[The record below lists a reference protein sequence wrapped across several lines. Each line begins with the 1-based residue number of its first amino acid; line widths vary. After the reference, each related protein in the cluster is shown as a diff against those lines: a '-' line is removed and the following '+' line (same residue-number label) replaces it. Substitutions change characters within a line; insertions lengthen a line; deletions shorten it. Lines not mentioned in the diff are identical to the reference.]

1 MRMAIRRTSAAFEPK
16 AMHVVET
23 PEQLKAFTDPLR
35 NQILSILAE
44 RPATNQQIADLLG
57 QPQAKVLYHIR
68 VLLTD
73 ELIKLV
79 DTQVKGGNV
88 EKYYRSI
95 AKLFSLQPGA
105 DTFPALVNAGL
116 EVVRAEVAASTA
128 AWPDQPHH
136 FESRARRIPPAKVE
150 AFFVKLKK
158 LIAEQWDAVPED
170 KGAPLTGLVALSY
183 LDPTD
188 TSDVERPRAKKSTG
202 AQARPTSKK
211 APKSAT
217 KKKSDG

>member
-1 MRMAIRRTSAAFEPK
+1 MRMATRRSANGPFEPK

-44 RPATNQQIADLLG
+44 QPATNQQIADLLG

-68 VLLTD
+68 VLLQD

-79 DTQVKGGNV
+79 DTHVKGGNV
-88 EKYYRSI
+88 EKYYRAI
-95 AKLFSLQPGA
+95 AKLFSLRPGP

-136 FESRARRIPPAKVE
+136 FESRARRIPPEKVE
-150 AFFVKLKK
+150 AFFAKFKK
-158 LIAEQWDAVPED
+158 LVAEHWDAVPED

-188 TSDVERPRAKKSTG
+188 TSDVERPRAKEAKASTP
-202 AQARPTSKK
+202 RSSKK
-211 APKSAT
+211 KN
-217 KKKSDG
+217 G

>member
-1 MRMAIRRTSAAFEPK
+1 MRMATRRTTPIAFEPK

-88 EKYYRSI
+88 EKYYRAI
-95 AKLFSLQPGA
+95 AKLFSLRPGA

-136 FESRARRIPPAKVE
+136 FESRARRLPPDKVE
-150 AFFVKLKK
+150 AFFNRLKK
-158 LIAEQWDAVPED
+158 LIADHWDTIPEE
-170 KGAPLTGLVALSY
+170 KTAPLTGLVALSY

-188 TSDVERPRAKKSTG
+188 TSDVERPRAKETVVT
-202 AQARPTSKK
+202 QPTRRSR
-211 APKSAT
+211 T
-217 KKKSDG
+217 KKDG